1 MSRIVAGDPSQQW
14 RKTDTS
20 LGFATYVNVK
30 TGNCLTGRGI
40 TGFPV
45 VTVEKCFAGNT
56 RQEWRLGV
64 SGDFQLRANG
74 LIAQVNLSSPNQ
86 TGVVMGG
93 IFTNQPNQKWHTHP
107 A

>member
-45 VTVEKCFAGNT
+45 VTVEKCFAGN
-56 RQEWRLGV
+56 R
-64 SGDFQLRANG
+64 SGASG
-74 LIAQVNLSSPNQ
+74 SAATSSCAP
-86 TGVVMGG
+86 TG
-93 IFTNQPNQKWHTHP
+93 
-107 A
+107 